1 MIHFNNHAFKGLDES
16 LNKLLELLHAMGA
29 GVEELMSMLPKSLE
43 SADADTFA
51 AAKAVDKTINS
62 AEMQVDASVAAM
74 INKFTLIGEDLRFAL
89 ACIKIA
95 GTLERMADKIKNC
108 TKRLSRTHH
117 PIMPAI
123 KSELATATT
132 AVRAMVPLALG
143 QVTDYQTAGAHQL
156 LAHGATVQQAYRT
169 ILITLQS
176 HNGPADDET
185 HILLVAKNLEQAADM
200 AVEIMKVC
208 HFVHT
213 GTKYEKN
220 AGAA

>member
-1 MIHFNNHAFKGLDES
+1 MIRFDNHAFKGLDES

-29 GVEELMSMLPKSLE
+29 GVEELMSMLPKALD

-62 AEMQVDASVAAM
+62 AEIQVDASVAAM

-108 TKRLSRTHH
+108 TKRLSRVNH
-117 PIMPAI
+117 PLQASI
-123 KSELATATT
+123 KAELATAVT
-132 AVRAMVPLALG
+132 AIRSMVPLALG
-143 QVTDYQTAGAHQL
+143 QITDYQDERTKEL
-156 LAHGATVQQAYRT
+156 LGHGAAVQQAYRT
-169 ILITLQS
+169 ILLQLHS
-176 HNGPADDET
+176 HNGSADDET

-220 AGAA
+220 SNAA